1 MINASEIIREDK
13 NKMKSENY
21 SSIYRIIH
29 WAIAIS
35 MILIAATIFLRL
47 TWLNKNHVAGV
58 ISNYMVT
65 TGQSL
70 TQDQMILLAKKIRKP
85 MWEWHIYLGYVLTGL
100 FSIRFF
106 LPLFGEMKFKNPLA
120 KQFDLKEKF
129 KNWIYL
135 IFYCCIVITLV
146 TGLVI
151 ELGPKNLKESMEEIH
166 VLSIYYLGAFIILHL
181 GGVLLAEFTK
191 EKGIISKIVSGSKG
205 IEE

>member
-1 MINASEIIREDK
+1 MINTSEIIREDE

-21 SSIYRIIH
+21 SSIYRSIH

-35 MILIAATIFLRL
+35 MILITVTFFLRL
-47 TWLNKNHVAGV
+47 TWLNKNHVAGI

-106 LPLFGEMKFKNPLA
+106 LPFFGEMKFKNPFA
-120 KQFDLKEKF
+120 KQLDLKEKF

-135 IFYCCIVITLV
+135 IET
-146 TGLVI
+146 
-151 ELGPKNLKESMEEIH
+151 S
-166 VLSIYYLGAFIILHL
+166 
-181 GGVLLAEFTK
+181 
-191 EKGIISKIVSGSKG
+191 EKLI
-205 IEE
+205 

>member
-1 MINASEIIREDK
+1 
-13 NKMKSENY
+13 MKSENY

-35 MILIAATIFLRL
+35 MILIAVTIFLRL
-47 TWLNKNHVAGV
+47 TWLNKDHVAGI
-58 ISNYMVT
+58 ISSYMVT

-106 LPLFGEMKFKNPLA
+106 FPLFGEMKFKNPLA

-135 IFYCCIVITLV
+135 IFYSCIVITLV

-166 VLSIYYLGAFIILHL
+166 VLAIYYLSAFIILHL

-191 EKGIISKIVSGSKG
+191 EKGIISKIVSGNKG

>member
-1 MINASEIIREDK
+1 
-13 NKMKSENY
+13 MKSENY
-21 SSIYRIIH
+21 SSIYRSIH

-35 MILIAATIFLRL
+35 MILIAVTIFLRL
-47 TWLNKNHVAGV
+47 TWLNKNHVAGI

-85 MWEWHIYLGYVLTGL
+85 MWEWHIYLGYVLTRL

-120 KQFDLKEKF
+120 KQIDLKEKF
-129 KNWIYL
+129 KSWVYL

-151 ELGPKNLKESMEEIH
+151 ELGPKYLKESMEEIH
-166 VLSIYYLGAFIILHL
+166 VLSIYYLSVFIILHL

-191 EKGIISKIVSGSKG
+191 EKGIISRIVSGRNE

>member
-1 MINASEIIREDK
+1 MINTSEIIQEDK
-13 NKMKSENY
+13 SKMKSENY

-35 MILIAATIFLRL
+35 MILIAVTIFLRL
-47 TWLNKNHVAGV
+47 TWLNKNNVAG
-58 ISNYMVT
+58 ILSNYMVT

-70 TQDQMILLAKKIRKP
+70 TQDQMILLAKKIRNP
-85 MWEWHIYLGYVLTGL
+85 MWEWHVYLGYVLTGL

-106 LPLFGEMKFKNPLA
+106 LPFFGEMKFQNPLD
-120 KQFDLKEKF
+120 KQIDLKEKF
-129 KNWIYL
+129 KNWVYL

-166 VLSIYYLGAFIILHL
+166 VLAIYYLISFIILHL
-181 GGVLLAEFTK
+181 GGVLSAEFTK
-191 EKGIISKIVSGSKG
+191 QKGIISKIVSGSKG

>member
-1 MINASEIIREDK
+1 
-13 NKMKSENY
+13 MKSENY

-35 MILIAATIFLRL
+35 MILIAVTIFLRL
-47 TWLNKNHVAGV
+47 TWLNKDHVAGI
-58 ISNYMVT
+58 ISSYMVT
-65 TGQSL
+65 SGQSL

-129 KNWIYL
+129 KSWVYL
-135 IFYCCIVITLV
+135 IFYSCIVITLV

-166 VLSIYYLGAFIILHL
+166 VLAIYYLSAFIILHL

-191 EKGIISKIVSGSKG
+191 EKGIISKIVSGNKG